1 MNGGLEEV
9 LMRTVDEVCG
19 AVKPWLAPAV
29 EAEVKRQLSGDPA
42 SESVVPPKRETRTES
57 GLQLTLTACGF
68 GPKTRTRIAVEAMT
82 SVEGAL
88 RERLPD
94 MVRAE
99 IARQRPISERA
110 QRDFDEWAAASRERS
125 ARYVT
130 LARLRAAGRK
140 FAAGAKGA

>member
-9 LMRTVDEVCG
+9 LLRVVDEVSD

-29 EAEVKRQLSGDPA
+29 ESEVKRQLSADPA
-42 SESVVPPKRETRTES
+42 STLDCSPKRAAHTGS

-82 SVEGAL
+82 AIDDAV
-88 RERLPD
+88 REHLQVL
-94 MVRAE
+94 VRAE

-110 QRDFDEWAAASRERS
+110 QREFDEWAAASRERS
-125 ARYVT
+125 ARYTT
-130 LARLRAAGRK
+130 LARLRANGIRLM
-140 FAAGAKGA
+140 AGAKSA